1 MAIMRMADTAV
12 NSNEAVFRWVLP
24 TIESLPKQ
32 NRINA
37 MQAFIGSVQ
46 EKLNTKS
53 KADIASATNIL
64 NFIKDKKIT
73 SLDQFFKE
81 VILDSKK
88 RSKGISG
95 SQLKLDN
102 RSLIYDLI
110 FAPKG
115 IKTASKPTVKAL
127 LSGTDN
133 SKNKI
138 FTSDIIYSSIG
149 EPSMLKSK
157 QGEVVSVVGIDVK
170 NGGVISVDHG
180 NYGFGPKGKT
190 IALIENPTHGIDVF
204 PEWKAKSS
212 RVFKKDKA
220 GKVPSPESVATQTG
234 GAFFTD
240 KAMRGAKV
248 FADVISDINLL
259 IGKIRFAFPSVSV
272 STTQQEFDNIINS
285 PDVRTQ
291 VSDGK
296 IILGLTKDGK
306 IYLNP
311 AMSSLQTPIHEF
323 GHIWIDFL
331 RSKDSGKKGTDLLS
345 KGLDLIRDT
354 KEHKKAIEKYG
365 NTEIALEE
373 ALVELMANKG
383 ATIIDAAKRSKF
395 KSWMNATFKY
405 IQDKFTTFKD
415 LDASKISKIKLD
427 DFINIGL
434 ADLFSGKEVSAKFA
448 PELSESAF
456 KARMSAITDI
466 NEIVKIGLDNG
477 ISIDS
482 ITKVLKDK
490 NFNEKEISLAVYNAI
505 SKDIKLDE
513 SNVENAIELLDEIED
528 NKRKAERASSKRKAD
543 LEQKISEAETELDKI
558 QEEAKIVKVIND
570 NFDKIKKDLK
580 EQGLLNVKC

>member
-1 MAIMRMADTAV
+1 
-12 NSNEAVFRWVLP
+12 LP
-24 TIESLPKQ
+24 
-32 NRINA
+32 
-37 MQAFIGSVQ
+37 
-46 EKLNTKS
+46 
-53 KADIASATNIL
+53 
-64 NFIKDKKIT
+64 
-73 SLDQFFKE
+73 
-81 VILDSKK
+81 
-88 RSKGISG
+88 
-95 SQLKLDN
+95 
-102 RSLIYDLI
+102 
-110 FAPKG
+110 
-115 IKTASKPTVKAL
+115 
-127 LSGTDN
+127 
-133 SKNKI
+133 
-138 FTSDIIYSSIG
+138 
-149 EPSMLKSK
+149 
-157 QGEVVSVVGIDVK
+157 
-170 NGGVISVDHG
+170 
-180 NYGFGPKGKT
+180 KT
-190 IALIENPTHGIDVF
+190 IALIENPTHGINVF

-212 RVFKKDKA
+212 RVFKKDKS

-248 FADVISDINLL
+248 FSDVISDINLL
-259 IGKIRFAFPSVSV
+259 IGKLRFAFPSVSV
-272 STTQQEFDNIINS
+272 STTKEEFNNIINS

-311 AMSSLQTPIHEF
+311 EMSSLQTPIHEF

-345 KGLDLIRDT
+345 KGLDLIKNT

-395 KSWMNATFKY
+395 KSWMNAAFKY

-456 KARMSAITDI
+456 KARMSAITNI
-466 NEIVKIGLDNG
+466 NEIVRVGLDNG
-477 ISIDS
+477 ISKEAI
-482 ITKVLKDK
+482 IKVLRDK
-490 NFNEKEISLAVYNAI
+490 KFSEKEISNAI
-505 SKDIKLDE
+505 NKPVKLNE
-513 SNVENAIELLDEIED
+513 SNVENAIELLDDINE
-528 NKRKAERASSKRKAD
+528 NKRKSERASSKRKAD
-543 LEQKISEAETELDKI
+543 LDQKIAEAETELDKI
-558 QEEAKIVKVIND
+558 SEEAQIVKAIND
-570 NFDKIKKDLK
+570 NFDKIKKELK
-580 EQGLLNVKC
+580 EQGLLTVKC